1 MDGSC
6 SLPNRRK
13 VMPKTKTPP
22 RTSYHHGNLREVL
35 IDAAVQLVEEGGPD
49 NVSVREAAKRA
60 GVSPG
65 APFRHFSNKTALMT
79 AVAEQAMSR
88 FRSEITNAVE
98 NVATD
103 NPIERFA
110 AVGVAYLR
118 WAIRN
123 PTHFQ
128 VISTRSLIDWD
139 SSESLRRDNE
149 AVRSL
154 LEGAMAEAQ
163 RRSMLRSDNIADTQ
177 IAARALVYGL
187 ARMCMDGHFAQWA
200 VSGETAEQTAQSV
213 LKHFVTLIGND
224 GPKTAKKMDV
234 TLEHPE

>member
-1 MDGSC
+1 
-6 SLPNRRK
+6 
-13 VMPKTKTPP
+13 MPKAETPR
-22 RTSYHHGNLREVL
+22 RTGYHHGNLREVL

-65 APFRHFSNKTALMT
+65 APFRHFANKTALMT

-88 FRSEITNAVE
+88 FRSEITIAVE
-98 NVATD
+98 SVATD
-103 NPIERFA
+103 DPIERFA
-110 AVGVAYLR
+110 AVGIAYLR

-139 SSESLRRDNE
+139 SSESLRHDNE
-149 AVRSL
+149 AVRALVERS
-154 LEGAMAEAQ
+154 MVEAQ
-163 RRSMLRSDNIADTQ
+163 RRNMLRSNDIAETQ

-187 ARMCMDGHFAQWA
+187 ARMCIDGHFAQWA
-200 VSGETAEQTAQSV
+200 VAGHTAEQTAQDV
-213 LKHFVTLIGND
+213 LNHFVTLIGND
-224 GPKTAKKMDV
+224 EPKTAKKV
-234 TLEHPE
+234 NLTLENPD

>member
-1 MDGSC
+1 
-6 SLPNRRK
+6 
-13 VMPKTKTPP
+13 MPRAKTPR
-22 RTSYHHGNLREVL
+22 RTSYHHGNLREAL

-60 GVSPG
+60 GVSAG
-65 APFRHFSNKTALMT
+65 APFRHFNNKTALMT

-88 FRSEITNAVE
+88 FRSEIVEAVE
-98 NVATD
+98 NIPTD
-103 NPIERFA
+103 DPIERFA

-128 VISTRSLIDWD
+128 IISTRRLIDWD

-154 LEGAMAEAQ
+154 LEGSMIEAQ
-163 RRSMLRSDNIADTQ
+163 QRSMLRSNDIADTQ
-177 IAARALVYGL
+177 IAGRALVYGL
-187 ARMCMDGHFAQWA
+187 ARMCIDGHFAQWA
-200 VSGETAEQTAQSV
+200 ASGQTAERTAQTV
-213 LKHFVTLIGND
+213 LKHFVTLIGKD
-224 GPKTAKKMDV
+224 RPKTAEKDDAV
-234 TLEHPE
+234 LE

>member
-1 MDGSC
+1 
-6 SLPNRRK
+6 
-13 VMPKTKTPP
+13 MPKAKSSR
-22 RTSYHHGNLREVL
+22 RTSYHHGNLREAL
-35 IDAAVQLVEEGGPD
+35 IDAAVQLVEEGGLD

-88 FRSEITNAVE
+88 FRSEITKAVE
-98 NVATD
+98 HVATD
-103 NPIERFA
+103 DPIERFA

-128 VISTRSLIDWD
+128 IISTRSLIDWD
-139 SSESLRRDNE
+139 NSESLRHDNE

-154 LEGAMAEAQ
+154 VEGSMAEAQ
-163 RRSMLRSDNIADTQ
+163 RRNLLRSDNIAETQ

-187 ARMCMDGHFAQWA
+187 ARMCIDGHFAQWA
-200 VSGETAEQTAQSV
+200 VAGHTAERTAEDA
-213 LKHFVTLIGND
+213 LKHFVTLIGNN
-224 GPKTAKKMDV
+224 GT
-234 TLEHPE
+234 

>member
-1 MDGSC
+1 
-6 SLPNRRK
+6 
-13 VMPKTKTPP
+13 MPKATIPGPTN
-22 RTSYHHGNLREVL
+22 YHHGNLREAL
-35 IDAAVQLVEEGGPD
+35 IDAAIQLVEEGGLEK
-49 NVSVREAAKRA
+49 VSVREVAKRA

-65 APFRHFSNKTALMT
+65 APFRHFSSKTALMT

-88 FRSEITNAVE
+88 FRLEITKAVDD
-98 NVATD
+98 VATD
-103 NPIERFA
+103 DPIERFA

-128 VISTRSLIDWD
+128 IISTRSLIDWD

-149 AVRSL
+149 AVRVL
-154 LEGAMAEAQ
+154 VEGSMVEAQ
-163 RRSMLRSDNIADTQ
+163 RRNMLRSNDISETQ

-187 ARMCMDGHFAQWA
+187 ARMCIDGHFAQWA
-200 VSGETAEQTAQSV
+200 VAGHTAEQTAQSV

-224 GPKTAKKMDV
+224 GPKGD
-234 TLEHPE
+234 

>member
-1 MDGSC
+1 
-6 SLPNRRK
+6 
-13 VMPKTKTPP
+13 MPKTKTP
-22 RTSYHHGNLREVL
+22 RLTSYHHGNLREAL

-49 NVSVREAAKRA
+49 NVSVREVAKRA

-88 FRSEITNAVE
+88 FRLEITNAVD

-103 NPIERFA
+103 DPIERFA

-128 VISTRSLIDWD
+128 IISTRSLIDWD

-149 AVRSL
+149 AVRVADGRRDGGSAAAKHAQIKRHSRYPDRR
-154 LEGAMAEAQ
+154 EGA
-163 RRSMLRSDNIADTQ
+163 RLR
-177 IAARALVYGL
+177 ARTH
-187 ARMCMDGHFAQWA
+187 GH
-200 VSGETAEQTAQSV
+200 
-213 LKHFVTLIGND
+213 
-224 GPKTAKKMDV
+224 
-234 TLEHPE
+234 

>member
-1 MDGSC
+1 
-6 SLPNRRK
+6 
-13 VMPKTKTPP
+13 MPRARTPR
-22 RTSYHHGNLREVL
+22 RTSYHHGNLRQAL
-35 IDAAVQLVEEGGPD
+35 IDAAVQLVEEGGAD
-49 NVSVREAAKRA
+49 KVSVREAAKRA

-65 APFRHFSNKTALMT
+65 APFRHFNNKTALMT

-88 FRSEITNAVE
+88 FRAEITNAVE
-98 NVATD
+98 NLATD
-103 NPIERFA
+103 DPIERFA
-110 AVGVAYLR
+110 AIGVAYLR

-128 VISTRSLIDWD
+128 IISTRSLIDWD
-139 SSESLRRDNE
+139 SSESLRHDNE

-154 LEGAMAEAQ
+154 LEASMAEAQ
-163 RRSMLRSDNIADTQ
+163 RRSMLRSNDIADTQ

-187 ARMCMDGHFAQWA
+187 ARMCIDGHFAQWA
-200 VSGETAEQTAQSV
+200 VSGQTAERTAQNV

-224 GPKTAKKMDV
+224 GAKTARKADV